1 MENIEVGGQKVGGDS
16 NIKLTVNSLLKIGA
30 GIFIVLQFLATW
42 AYFDLRDQLKS
53 ATEISS
59 DEKKEFLDDIEDEYR
74 LEFMK
79 YDGKFDKMF
88 DDVADIK
95 GDIKVIL
102 DRANRINPVQP
113 NPNTVIQPNTNFPP
127 STN

>member
-1 MENIEVGGQKVGGDS
+1 MDNIKIGEQEIGGDS
-16 NIKLTVNSLLKIGA
+16 KIKLSINTLIKIIGGISIVINLVA
-30 GIFIVLQFLATW
+30 GW
-42 AYFDLRDQLKS
+42 AFYELRTEFRANNGIS
-53 ATEISS
+53 AE
-59 DEKKEFLDDIEDEYR
+59 EKKEFLEDVED
-74 LEFMK
+74 K

-88 DDVADIK
+88 EDISDIK

-127 STN
+127 TTN

>member
-1 MENIEVGGQKVGGDS
+1 MENVEIGGQNVGGDS
-16 NIKLTVNSLLKIGA
+16 KLKITVNSLIKIIG
-30 GIFIVLQFLATW
+30 GLFLILNGLFGW

-53 ATEISS
+53 ATEILS

-79 YDGKFDKMF
+79 YDTKFDKMF
-88 DDVADIK
+88 DDVSDIK

-113 NPNTVIQPNTNFPP
+113 NPNAVIQPNTNLPP
-127 STN
+127 TN